1 MTEYHLWKPLSLE
14 ETVKKSSLTNSN
26 TTAMVPSSSYF
37 SNILIRKQ
45 AATYESGQEIQ
56 QQIMASTD
64 FDTENINKTKTD
76 PLKSVKSVSINALKK
91 GMKIGKSSASNNLQS
106 STSTTTIRVGVNSWI
121 LRIFGIFM

>member
-1 MTEYHLWKPLSLE
+1 
-14 ETVKKSSLTNSN
+14 
-26 TTAMVPSSSYF
+26 MVPSSSYF

-106 STSTTTIRVGVNSWI
+106 STSTTSIRVGVNSWI

>member
-1 MTEYHLWKPLSLE
+1 
-14 ETVKKSSLTNSN
+14 
-26 TTAMVPSSSYF
+26 MVPSSSYF

-64 FDTENINKTKTD
+64 FDTETINKTKTD

-91 GMKIGKSSASNNLQS
+91 GMKIGKSSASNNLQPPPTS
-106 STSTTTIRVGVNSWI
+106 SVSTTSIRVGVNS
-121 LRIFGIFM
+121 